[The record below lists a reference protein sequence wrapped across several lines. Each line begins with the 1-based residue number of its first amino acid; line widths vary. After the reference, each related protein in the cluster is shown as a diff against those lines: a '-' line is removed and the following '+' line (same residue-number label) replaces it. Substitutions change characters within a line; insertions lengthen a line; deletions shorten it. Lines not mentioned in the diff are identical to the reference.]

1 MRKNNIVE
9 YIRKQELIKYVT
21 DVFLQYVSESSEQDE
36 LVKQVSSNQ
45 ANSLT
50 TISHK
55 EFQEARSLVE
65 SMKNQKIPPGTRT
78 W

>member
-36 LVKQVSSNQ
+36 LVKQVGSNQ

-55 EFQEARSLVE
+55 
-65 SMKNQKIPPGTRT
+65 
-78 W
+78 

>member
-1 MRKNNIVE
+1 M
-9 YIRKQELIKYVT
+9 T
-21 DVFLQYVSESSEQDE
+21 DVFLQYVSVSSEQDE

-50 TISHK
+50 TISDK

-65 SMKNQKIPPGTRT
+65 SMKNQKISPGTRT

>member
-36 LVKQVSSNQ
+36 LVKQVGSNQ